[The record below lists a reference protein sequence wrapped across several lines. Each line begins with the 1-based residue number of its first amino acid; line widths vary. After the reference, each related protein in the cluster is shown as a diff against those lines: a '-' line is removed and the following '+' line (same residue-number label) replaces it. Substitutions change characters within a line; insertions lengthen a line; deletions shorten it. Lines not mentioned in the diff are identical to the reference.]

1 MTTFSPDDPSIWHYR
16 RKEGEELPPELVAAR
31 RESLRRRRPQPD
43 PPPQPATVSETSR
56 GWPVSTPYVPR
67 PETPAEQ
74 YVYEYREYLR
84 TRPDWTEG
92 QVSPYVVE
100 PRNPPP
106 SEDRS
111 LFANQWSFLSPEQE
125 AAMERERDSAVTR
138 LVGSVRDNDP
148 TGAAHYLRGV
158 GPASIK
164 NLRFEHDALSRQ
176 DYLTLE
182 LRVPAY
188 SMALR
193 QRLWRIMGQPGPMHS
208 QHWETQ
214 PPQQLRSERERPILR
229 VQVDHQL
236 DPDYLEQVRRMQE
249 RIMTNVV
256 IPPMLVNRITQA

>member
-138 LVGSVRDNDP
+138 QPLPSRRSSTRRPIGPVAPNSK
-148 TGAAHYLRGV
+148 ARGV
-158 GPASIK
+158 GETESC
-164 NLRFEHDALSRQ
+164 
-176 DYLTLE
+176 
-182 LRVPAY
+182 
-188 SMALR
+188 
-193 QRLWRIMGQPGPMHS
+193 MGG
-208 QHWETQ
+208 
-214 PPQQLRSERERPILR
+214 L
-229 VQVDHQL
+229 
-236 DPDYLEQVRRMQE
+236 
-249 RIMTNVV
+249 
-256 IPPMLVNRITQA
+256 